1 MFHIASQLGRRRN
14 EAIHFS
20 AGTGRRVR
28 AYTCIWTSNRRS
40 KAANPAAGNRRS
52 QGPGPQ
58 IGRADATGFAV
69 FPRLQL
75 DARPELASGG
85 NNIVGYGEVGYGKFR
100 QSGNA
105 TADLQRFVFGFNH
118 RFDERLTLHSEV
130 EFEHAIVSKDDHG
143 EAEIEQAWL
152 NCKMSDAVNL
162 KGGLFLIPLGILNET
177 HEPPSYY
184 GVMRN
189 QVETRIIPTTWRELG
204 AGVHGIVGEGI
215 RYDVGITTNFDSGK
229 LDDPTTGIR
238 SAHQEGQLANARNL
252 AVYGALNYRRPG
264 LLVGGGV
271 FTGDTGQNGASNPA
285 LRGVSARL
293 TLWDV
298 HAQYRVAGLDLQAL
312 YAAGSL
318 GDSDKL
324 NAAILA
330 NATANGTTPFAAPK
344 TIRGGFVQAA
354 YHAYKRGN
362 FDVAPFVRYERID
375 IKQQEDP
382 ANGQLQDP
390 NNIER
395 TKTFGVNFWVHPQVV
410 LKADVQRYAIDKSQD
425 RLDLGLGF
433 MF

>member
-1 MFHIASQLGRRRN
+1 MRQSTLALALAAAFARTPAFGQATVDQKLQILQQEIDDLKAQ
-14 EAIHFS
+14 A
-20 AGTGRRVR
+20 
-28 AYTCIWTSNRRS
+28 RRS
-40 KAANPAAGNRRS
+40 AAPT
-52 QGPGPQ
+52 Q
-58 IGRADATGFAV
+58 
-69 FPRLQL
+69 
-75 DARPELASGG
+75 
-85 NNIVGYGEVGYGKFR
+85 
-100 QSGNA
+100 
-105 TADLQRFVFGFNH
+105 
-118 RFDERLTLHSEV
+118 
-130 EFEHAIVSKDDHG
+130 
-143 EAEIEQAWL
+143 QAWL

-298 HAQYRVAGLDLQAL
+298 HAQYRVAGLGLQAL

-375 IKQQEDP
+375 IKQQEDA

>member
-1 MFHIASQLGRRRN
+1 MKKSTLSLALAAAFGATPALAQTVDQKLQILQQEIDDLKAQTR
-14 EAIHFS
+14 
-20 AGTGRRVR
+20 
-28 AYTCIWTSNRRS
+28 
-40 KAANPAAGNRRS
+40 KAAAPAQPSSPYSPDTSSMLDRS
-52 QGPGPQ
+52 SG
-58 IGRADATGFAV
+58 
-69 FPRLQL
+69 
-75 DARPELASGG
+75 LANGG
-85 NNIVGYGEVGYGKFR
+85 TNVVGYGEVGYSKFR
-100 QSGNA
+100 ESGNA

-130 EFEHAIVSKDDHG
+130 EVEHAVVSSKDKG
-143 EAEIEQAWL
+143 EAEIEQAWV
-152 NCKMSDAVNL
+152 NYKVSDAVNV

-177 HEPPSYY
+177 HEPPTYY

-204 AGVHGIVGEGI
+204 AGVHGVVSEGI
-215 RYDVGITTNFDSGK
+215 RYDIGITTNFDSGK

-238 SAHQEGQLANARNL
+238 SAHQEGQLANARSL

-285 LRGVSARL
+285 LQGVAARF
-293 TLWDV
+293 TMWDV

-312 YAAGSL
+312 YVSGTL
-318 GDSDKL
+318 GDADKVT
-324 NAAILA
+324 AALFA
-330 NATANGTTPFAAPK
+330 ADPATAFAAPK
-344 TIRGGFVQAA
+344 SMKGGYVQAA
-354 YHAYKRGN
+354 YHVYKQGN

-382 ANGQLQDP
+382 ANGLLQDP

-395 TKTFGVNFWVHPQVV
+395 IKTFGVNFWVHPQVV
-410 LKADVQRYAIDKSQD
+410 LKADIQRYATDKSQD
-425 RLDLGLGF
+425 RFSLGLGF

>member
-1 MFHIASQLGRRRN
+1 MFHIASQLSRRRTVDQKLQILQQ
-14 EAIHFS
+14 EIDDLKAQV
-20 AGTGRRVR
+20 RR
-28 AYTCIWTSNRRS
+28 
-40 KAANPAAGNRRS
+40 PAAAAQQASPFSLDYSSMFDRS
-52 QGPGPQ
+52 SG
-58 IGRADATGFAV
+58 
-69 FPRLQL
+69 
-75 DARPELASGG
+75 LANGG
-85 NNIVGYGEVGYGKFR
+85 TNIVGYGEVGYSKFR

-118 RFDERLTLHSEV
+118 RFDERLTFHSEI
-130 EFEHAIVSKDDHG
+130 EIEHAVVSSSDNG

-152 NCKMSDAVNL
+152 NYNVSDAVNV

-177 HEPPSYY
+177 HEPPTYY
-184 GVMRN
+184 GVQRN
-189 QVETRIIPTTWRELG
+189 QVETRVIPTTWRELG
-204 AGVHGIVGEGI
+204 TGVHGVVGEGL
-215 RYDVGITTNFDSGK
+215 RYDAGITTNFDSGK

-238 SAHQEGQLANARNL
+238 SGHQEGQLANARNL

-271 FTGDTGQNGASNPA
+271 FTGNTGQDGASNPA
-285 LRGVSARL
+285 LQGVSARL

-312 YAAGSL
+312 YAAGTL
-318 GDSDKL
+318 GDSDRV

-344 TIRGGFVQAA
+344 TIRGGYVQAA
-354 YHAYKRGN
+354 YHAYKRSN

-382 ANGQLQDP
+382 ANGLLQDP

-395 TKTFGVNFWVHPQVV
+395 IKTFGVNFWVHPQVV
-410 LKADVQRYAIDKSQD
+410 LKADIQRYTADKSQD
-425 RLDLGLGF
+425 RFSLGLGF

>member
-1 MFHIASQLGRRRN
+1 MRQSTLALALAAAFARTPAFGQATVDQKLQILQQEIDDLKAQ
-14 EAIHFS
+14 A
-20 AGTGRRVR
+20 
-28 AYTCIWTSNRRS
+28 RRS
-40 KAANPAAGNRRS
+40 AAPTQQASPYSLDYSSMLDRS
-52 QGPGPQ
+52 SG
-58 IGRADATGFAV
+58 
-69 FPRLQL
+69 
-75 DARPELASGG
+75 LASGG
-85 NNIVGYGEVGYGKFR
+85 TNIVGYGEVGYGKFR

-177 HEPPSYY
+177 HEPPTYY

-354 YHAYKRGN
+354 YHSYKRGN

-395 TKTFGVNFWVHPQVV
+395 IKTFGVNFWVHPQVV

>member
-1 MFHIASQLGRRRN
+1 MRQSTLALALAAAFARTPAFGQATVDQKLQILQQEIDDLKAQ
-14 EAIHFS
+14 A
-20 AGTGRRVR
+20 
-28 AYTCIWTSNRRS
+28 RRS
-40 KAANPAAGNRRS
+40 AAPTQQASPYSLDYSSMLDRS
-52 QGPGPQ
+52 SG
-58 IGRADATGFAV
+58 
-69 FPRLQL
+69 
-75 DARPELASGG
+75 LASGG
-85 NNIVGYGEVGYGKFR
+85 TNIVGYGEVGYGKFR

-143 EAEIEQAWL
+143 EAEIDQAWL

-298 HAQYRVAGLDLQAL
+298 HAQYRVAGLGLQAL

-410 LKADVQRYAIDKSQD
+410 LKADVQRYATDKSQD
-425 RLDLGLGF
+425 RFSLGLGF

>member
-1 MFHIASQLGRRRN
+1 MRQSTLALALAAAFARTPAFGQATVDQKLQILQQEIDDLKAQ
-14 EAIHFS
+14 A
-20 AGTGRRVR
+20 
-28 AYTCIWTSNRRS
+28 RRS
-40 KAANPAAGNRRS
+40 AAPTQQASPYSLDYSSMLDRS
-52 QGPGPQ
+52 SG
-58 IGRADATGFAV
+58 
-69 FPRLQL
+69 
-75 DARPELASGG
+75 LASGG
-85 NNIVGYGEVGYGKFR
+85 TNIVGYGEVGYGKFR

-298 HAQYRVAGLDLQAL
+298 HAQYRVAGLGLQAL

>member
-1 MFHIASQLGRRRN
+1 MRQSTLALALAAAFARTPAFGQATVDQKLQILQQEIDDLKAQ
-14 EAIHFS
+14 A
-20 AGTGRRVR
+20 
-28 AYTCIWTSNRRS
+28 RRS
-40 KAANPAAGNRRS
+40 AAPTQQASPYSLDYSSMLDRS
-52 QGPGPQ
+52 SG
-58 IGRADATGFAV
+58 
-69 FPRLQL
+69 
-75 DARPELASGG
+75 LASGG
-85 NNIVGYGEVGYGKFR
+85 TNIVGYGEVGYGKFR

-177 HEPPSYY
+177 HEPPTYY

>member
-1 MFHIASQLGRRRN
+1 MRQSTLALALAAAFA
-14 EAIHFS
+14 
-20 AGTGRRVR
+20 R
-28 AYTCIWTSNRRS
+28 APAFGQATVDQKLQILQQEIDDLKAQARRS
-40 KAANPAAGNRRS
+40 AAPTQQASPYSLDYSSMLDRS
-52 QGPGPQ
+52 SG
-58 IGRADATGFAV
+58 
-69 FPRLQL
+69 
-75 DARPELASGG
+75 LASGG
-85 NNIVGYGEVGYGKFR
+85 TNIVGYGEVGYGKFR

-177 HEPPSYY
+177 HEPPTYY

-354 YHAYKRGN
+354 YHSYKRGN